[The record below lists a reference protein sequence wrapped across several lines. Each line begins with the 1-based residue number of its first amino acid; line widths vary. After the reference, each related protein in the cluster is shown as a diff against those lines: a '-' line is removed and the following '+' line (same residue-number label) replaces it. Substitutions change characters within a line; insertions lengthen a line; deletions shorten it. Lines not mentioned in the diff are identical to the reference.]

1 MQGAAA
7 GIYADER
14 GRITAA
20 GYRAK
25 GWDIRVDAS
34 GSFDDKDD
42 ELEWR
47 AMAADAFP
55 GEPIQYDPL
64 TLSISSHTGPG
75 AFAMGISRKIA

>member
-1 MQGAAA
+1 MQMSVAE
-7 GIYADER
+7 YRQR
-14 GRITAA
+14 GL
-20 GYRAK
+20 
-25 GWDIRVDAS
+25 DIRVDAS